1 MSTNHAVSKPTRTQP
16 NPIVAAGRFFTSP
29 HKRIPLVT
37 KEMWAQI
44 EAAARIPHKRQR
56 CAEIVEAPD
65 GSI

>member
-1 MSTNHAVSKPTRTQP
+1 MNTNRATRKSTEIAQNA
-16 NPIVAAGRFFTSP
+16 VAATGRVFKFP
-29 HKRIPLVT
+29 YKRIPVVT

-44 EAAARIPHKRQR
+44 EAAARIPRKGQR

>member
-1 MSTNHAVSKPTRTQP
+1 MNTNQATRKSAETVQ
-16 NPIVAAGRFFTSP
+16 NVTAATGRVFRFP
-29 HKRIPLVT
+29 YKCIPVVT

-44 EAAARIPHKRQR
+44 EVVARIPRKRQR